1 MSSCGIPPDDL
12 RAGPADTWGPC
23 NRCGTAPTD
32 PGGAELASAAP
43 LVDTLPL
50 WTPYVDCMCDDGAC
64 RDRDRLLD
72 LIAADRSV
80 SGTGE
85 LALLLRLAP
94 VLALERWVG
103 AASD

>member
-1 MSSCGIPPDDL
+1 
-12 RAGPADTWGPC
+12 
-23 NRCGTAPTD
+23 
-32 PGGAELASAAP
+32 
-43 LVDTLPL
+43 
-50 WTPYVDCMCDDGAC
+50 MCDDGAC

-85 LALLLRLAP
+85 LALLLRLAA
-94 VLALERWVG
+94 VLALERWFG